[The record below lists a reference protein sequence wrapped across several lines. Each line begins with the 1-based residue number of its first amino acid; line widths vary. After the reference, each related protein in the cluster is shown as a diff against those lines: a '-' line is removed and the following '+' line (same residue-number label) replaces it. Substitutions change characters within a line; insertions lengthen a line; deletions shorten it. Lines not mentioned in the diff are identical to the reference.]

1 MEDTVT
7 LTIPEALGLAR
18 TALKHAGASPAVAES
33 LATATVDAEM
43 AGKPALGFSHLPDYL
58 DSLDA
63 GRIDGHAEP
72 LITSPVPAIM
82 KCDAMGGIA
91 QSGFDTAFDELVAKA
106 RTFGLA
112 IYASHNSYTTGEL
125 GWYTARLAEAGLVAL
140 AATNGPALLAGSGA
154 RRPVYCTNPLS
165 FAAPRAD
172 GPPLVI
178 DQSSSATAFV
188 KIREAAERGAPI
200 PEGWAI
206 DEHGQPTTDAGAAL
220 RGALLAFGGA
230 RGANI
235 ALMVEVLAAGL
246 AGANWSLDAPDFRAG
261 EDSPGAGLFI
271 LAIAP
276 QFLSESFEIRLAA
289 QLDRLANDYGVHL
302 PGTGRRDHRAAV
314 ESRGITLPRAL
325 FDSISSFQ
333 LGRAGP

>member
-7 LTIPEALGLAR
+7 LTIAEALGLAR

-58 DSLDA
+58 DGLDA

-91 QSGFDTAFDELVAKA
+91 QYGFDTAFDELVAKA

-154 RRPVYCTNPLS
+154 RKPVYCTNPLS
-165 FAAPRAD
+165 FAAP
-172 GPPLVI
+172 
-178 DQSSSATAFV
+178 
-188 KIREAAERGAPI
+188 
-200 PEGWAI
+200 
-206 DEHGQPTTDAGAAL
+206 
-220 RGALLAFGGA
+220 
-230 RGANI
+230 
-235 ALMVEVLAAGL
+235 
-246 AGANWSLDAPDFRAG
+246 RAG

-276 QFLSESFEIRLAA
+276 QFLSESFEARLAA

-314 ESRGITLPRAL
+314 ESRGITLPRTL

-333 LGRAGP
+333 LGRTGP